1 MDLQNLNVFYLKS
14 KEDKSFVDVQMV
26 TKPTWNLQA

>member
-14 KEDKSFVDVQMV
+14 KEKLSFVDVQMV
-26 TKPTWNLQA
+26 IKPTWNLQS